1 MASKALN
8 NTANDSKQQITGISD
23 LKPKHTTK
31 MVHVKVL
38 HSWSQNI
45 NHGGGGGETMEFVL
59 ADENGHKIH
68 ASCKKTYFESKGRL
82 LLVGVWHNIR
92 NFQVRPAGGAYRTTN
107 HIYKISFNQATV
119 VTQSNFMNDELYLN
133 LVDFQSVLSETL
145 DEKLLIDVLGQ
156 VLDCGAVETIQC
168 AGGYQRKKLDFTL
181 RDIKFWLHLM
191 VKDDTGVSKIMILD
205 KVANGIV
212 SESPLKLL
220 NGSWDEFGTTVFV

>member
-1 MASKALN
+1 MRMGIKFMQAAKRLTLRVKEDFFWLEYGTTSETSK
-8 NTANDSKQQITGISD
+8 
-23 LKPKHTTK
+23 
-31 MVHVKVL
+31 
-38 HSWSQNI
+38 
-45 NHGGGGGETMEFVL
+45 
-59 ADENGHKIH
+59 
-68 ASCKKTYFESKGRL
+68 
-82 LLVGVWHNIR
+82 
-92 NFQVRPAGGAYRTTN
+92 PAGGAYRTTN

-181 RDIKFWLHLM
+181 RDIKEWHLVVNNLKSQGQNLIRDSIWFCEACNDYVLKVSPRYDFKFKNTTTWFQYYSGVDQLKMFWLHLM